1 MENKSDTSL
10 QPASKDETWLTRGR
24 QVCLTALAMQ
34 KGQCLVAFMLFR
46 FPRAEGLPHVLR
58 RLQLAAR
65 GTMREGNTSYRLVRA
80 RVNAPAPVPPP
91 VDMTRPG
98 ARHPK

>member
-1 MENKSDTSL
+1 MENESDTSL

-24 QVCLTALAMQ
+24 RHLSALAMQ

-80 RVNAPAPVPPP
+80 RVNAPVPTPC
-91 VDMTRPG
+91 
-98 ARHPK
+98 